1 MIVNPVVAGSG
12 SQDLTSYFKDF
23 ITQNGKHVVLNGAS
37 RAVVT
42 CDPPSDDW
50 QLAFYLVSP
59 DGERFLFTT
68 KIVAGELPNF
78 TPGDGSI
85 NVAGMGSTE
94 MVVENYVASQTI
106 EVYVWYSIP
115 CEISV
120 YE

>member
-23 ITQNGKHVVLNGAS
+23 IAKNGKHGVLNGAS

-59 DGERFLFTT
+59 DGEWFLFTS
-68 KIVAGELPNF
+68 KIVAGELRGF
-78 TPGDGSI
+78 TTGDGLL

-94 MVVENYVASQTI
+94 MIVENYNANQTV

-115 CEISV
+115 CEMNITS
-120 YE
+120 